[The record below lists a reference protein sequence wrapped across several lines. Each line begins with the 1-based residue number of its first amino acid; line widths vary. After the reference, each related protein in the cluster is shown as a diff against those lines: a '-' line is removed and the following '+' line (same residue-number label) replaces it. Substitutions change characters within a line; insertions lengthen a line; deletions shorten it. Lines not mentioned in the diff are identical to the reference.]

1 MTVDLFPPSLPVLT
15 TLGGSDSGRDW
26 LTALPALVEE
36 LRDLWSLRLGA
47 PFLGGSCA
55 WVAPAELP
63 DGRRA
68 VLKVS
73 WPHPE
78 AVGEAEALR
87 LWDGHGAVRVLAH
100 DAGRCAL
107 LLERCDPGTELRA
120 AQQLGAEQRLL
131 LGAEVLGRLWTADP
145 ALATGLEPLEAVAA
159 CWADTAEERMA
170 RLRPDFDPGLVAHG
184 VRLLRELPASA
195 VRRVVLHGDFNPGNV
210 LLSGRGPWLA
220 IDAKPMTGDPAYD
233 PSPLLAQLDDPFAHP
248 DPRRVLSRRLALL
261 ADALGEDARRLAAWA
276 LARQVES
283 ALWALDEG
291 RTDVGSMDRA
301 PLLAELA
308 GL

>member
-1 MTVDLFPPSLPVLT
+1 MTAELFPPSLPVMT

-36 LRDLWSLRLGA
+36 FRDRWSLRLGA

-63 DGRRA
+63 GGERA
-68 VLKVS
+68 VLKLS

-78 AVGEAEALR
+78 AAGEAEALR
-87 LWDGHGAVRVLAH
+87 LWDGRGAVRVLRH
-100 DAGRCAL
+100 DTERYAL
-107 LLERCDPGTELRA
+107 LLERCEPGTELRA
-120 AQQLGAEQRLL
+120 AEQLGAEERLL
-131 LGAEVLGRLWTADP
+131 LAAQVLNRLWTADP
-145 ALATGLEPLEAVAA
+145 GLATGLEPLEAVAA
-159 CWADTAEERMA
+159 CRADQAEERMA
-170 RLRPDFDPGLVAHG
+170 RLRPDFDRGLVAHG
-184 VRLLRELPASA
+184 VRLWRELPAGA
-195 VRRVVLHGDFNPGNV
+195 GRRVVLHGDFNPGNV

-233 PSPLLAQLDDPFAHP
+233 PWPLLAQIDDPFAHP

-276 LARQVES
+276 MARQVES

-291 RTDVGSMDRA
+291 RPDGGTMDPV